1 MRRRPA
7 VAVLAAIV
15 GAELLH
21 SIVAAAQHRV
31 PFSHDGFQYFTLQYY
46 FLNDAI
52 QSAEIAQWIPFMNQG
67 TVASLW
73 RGIQSALL
81 QNVLLEMPVLA
92 RQFNLLTIYHAGM
105 FVDAMVL
112 LTGTWLLARRFFGP
126 TTAVFISLSVVG
138 GTVWIDQPYWNFK
151 LVYAVPLLIELG
163 HRFLETGRWRWAFL
177 LANLLA
183 MQMLGSL
190 PYIIPVTSFAVAAYF
205 LAYSSTHHR
214 LVIAQLRSLRFGWR
228 AVVSMTA
235 AILSLAM
242 AYAYFTS
249 GTGDLVN
256 YNASRNADGTTTLPV
271 FLTYGGSTDVAKW
284 IDMVLNLSPWMDL
297 TLYSGILILPLTLV
311 AVLVVDRHRV
321 HFLLVTLVLL
331 LFTLGTPVSSAL
343 FYTWPGMK
351 FFRHIGLVS
360 PLVRVGLCFVAGVAF
375 EAIVAGE
382 RRQPNCLRFASVLL
396 SVLLLAAGLFA
407 HWLSSDPAATRAL
420 VDALSN
426 PGTDRPTHV
435 RMPDVLAHRLSV
447 SATAAWIAGGL
458 LMLGA
463 IVRTKVS
470 SRPRL
475 EVAWIATLLLLIF
488 VDVYRFKFGYLS
500 ARTERMPS
508 AVQSVT
514 WPSALPYPVRRRS
527 SLKDAAVDGSN
538 PRLEATIGFSS
549 MFRYRLQ
556 GRASSGAQ
564 YWTNNAFVF
573 ADEAGSTF
581 QVDSWL
587 KPFDELLRMYWE
599 MPIDNTSGFPPGI
612 DLRALEF
619 PLTHPAA
626 SKVTGISENKIRFF
640 SRAFSVDTADALP
653 PLMMSPQYRGNRLFV
668 LRQLDQPNQGQSAL
682 PWNPNDDLT
691 ADDTQHVPYEVQR
704 FSSNVL
710 RLAVSN
716 TAGATW
722 ISYADVWHPYWHATV
737 NGRPAPIYRANMA
750 YKAVPLEKGQNIVEL
765 RFGSSAIDTLAKLIA
780 LNSAVWL
787 GLVVWMSGLA
797 IREEFVASRHEIR

>member
-1 MRRRPA
+1 MKRRPA
-7 VAVLAAIV
+7 VALLAAIV

-21 SIVAAAQHRV
+21 TIVAAAQHRV
-31 PFSHDGFQYFTLQYY
+31 PFSHDGFQYFTLHYY

-112 LTGTWLLARRFFGP
+112 LTGTWLLARRFFDP
-126 TTAVFISLSVVG
+126 TTAVFISVSVVG
-138 GTVWIDQPYWNFK
+138 GAVWIDQPYWNFK

-177 LANLLA
+177 LGNLLA

-190 PYIIPVTSFAVAAYF
+190 PYIYSSDIVCGCRVFPRLWLDASSTGDRSASFTQVRLACRGKHDGRHLVACDGLCLLHKRHRRSRELQRVPECRRHDDAPCFSHLRRKHGRGEVDRHGAESFAVDGLHAVF
-205 LAYSSTHHR
+205 RHFDSSPHTR
-214 LVIAQLRSLRFGWR
+214 CGARGRSPSCAFPARHSCPVAFHPR
-228 AVVSMTA
+228 HTRVVSTV
-235 AILSLAM
+235 LHLA
-242 AYAYFTS
+242 
-249 GTGDLVN
+249 
-256 YNASRNADGTTTLPV
+256 
-271 FLTYGGSTDVAKW
+271 
-284 IDMVLNLSPWMDL
+284 
-297 TLYSGILILPLTLV
+297 
-311 AVLVVDRHRV
+311 
-321 HFLLVTLVLL
+321 
-331 LFTLGTPVSSAL
+331 
-343 FYTWPGMK
+343 GMK

-360 PLVRVGLCFVAGVAF
+360 PLVRVGLCFAAGVAF

-382 RRQPNCLRFASVLL
+382 RRQPNRLRFASVLL
-396 SVLLLAAGLFA
+396 SVLLLAAGVFA
-407 HWLSSDPAATRAL
+407 HRLSSDQAATRAL

-426 PGTDRPTHV
+426 PGIGLPTHV

-458 LMLGA
+458 LILGA

-475 EVAWIATLLLLIF
+475 EVAWISTLLLLIF
-488 VDVYRFKFGYLS
+488 VDVYQFKFGYLS

-527 SLKDAAVDGSN
+527 SLRDAAVDGSN

-564 YWTNNAFVF
+564 YRTNNAFLF

-612 DLRALEF
+612 DLSALEF

-653 PLMMSPQYRGNRLFV
+653 PLMMSPQYRGNRLLV
-668 LRQLDQPNQGQSAL
+668 IQALDQPNQGPSAL

-722 ISYADVWHPYWHATV
+722 ISYADVWHPVLARHGERPSRADLSSQYGLQ
-737 NGRPAPIYRANMA
+737 GRAAGKRPEHCGAS
-750 YKAVPLEKGQNIVEL
+750 L
-765 RFGSSAIDTLAKLIA
+765 RFERHRHARETHRAQFCSLVGAGRVD
-780 LNSAVWL
+780 VRL
-787 GLVVWMSGLA
+787 GY
-797 IREEFVASRHEIR
+797 

>member
-1 MRRRPA
+1 
-7 VAVLAAIV
+7 
-15 GAELLH
+15 
-21 SIVAAAQHRV
+21 
-31 PFSHDGFQYFTLQYY
+31 
-46 FLNDAI
+46 
-52 QSAEIAQWIPFMNQG
+52 
-67 TVASLW
+67 
-73 RGIQSALL
+73 
-81 QNVLLEMPVLA
+81 
-92 RQFNLLTIYHAGM
+92 
-105 FVDAMVL
+105 
-112 LTGTWLLARRFFGP
+112 
-126 TTAVFISLSVVG
+126 
-138 GTVWIDQPYWNFK
+138 
-151 LVYAVPLLIELG
+151 
-163 HRFLETGRWRWAFL
+163 
-177 LANLLA
+177 
-183 MQMLGSL
+183 
-190 PYIIPVTSFAVAAYF
+190 
-205 LAYSSTHHR
+205 
-214 LVIAQLRSLRFGWR
+214 
-228 AVVSMTA
+228 MTA

-242 AYAYFTS
+242 AYAYFTN

-284 IDMVLNLSPWMDL
+284 IDMVLNLSPWMDF

-360 PLVRVGLCFVAGVAF
+360 PLVRVGLCFAAGVAF

-396 SVLLLAAGLFA
+396 SVLLLAAGIFA
-407 HWLSSDPAATRAL
+407 HRLSSDQAATRAL

-426 PGTDRPTHV
+426 PGIDRPTHV

-447 SATAAWIAGGL
+447 SATAAGIAGGL
-458 LMLGA
+458 LILGA

-475 EVAWIATLLLLIF
+475 KVAWISTLLLLIF

-514 WPSALPYPVRRRS
+514 WPSALPYPC
-527 SLKDAAVDGSN
+527 AAARASKMRPSTGAIQDWR
-538 PRLEATIGFSS
+538 PRLASARCFDTGC
-549 MFRYRLQ
+549 R
-556 GRASSGAQ
+556 GAPRAARRTR
-564 YWTNNAFVF
+564 TNNAFLF

-612 DLRALEF
+612 DLSALEF

-653 PLMMSPQYRGNRLFV
+653 PLMMSPQY
-668 LRQLDQPNQGQSAL
+668 QG
-682 PWNPNDDLT
+682 T
-691 ADDTQHVPYEVQR
+691 AY
-704 FSSNVL
+704 
-710 RLAVSN
+710 
-716 TAGATW
+716 
-722 ISYADVWHPYWHATV
+722 SYS
-737 NGRPAPIYRANMA
+737 
-750 YKAVPLEKGQNIVEL
+750 
-765 RFGSSAIDTLAKLIA
+765 GSST
-780 LNSAVWL
+780 N
-787 GLVVWMSGLA
+787 
-797 IREEFVASRHEIR
+797 